1 MGTLFNTLQ
10 IEFSNGYGVIGGKN
24 LLVNPD
30 LIQNTNGWSMSTAFT
45 TSMLD
50 TGRKLSIG
58 TNYFYQT
65 IPLISG
71 TQYSARIYVADVSG
85 TVTMTIGNAYNDSS
99 IGTVELGTGWNDVR
113 FVAGDTNVISL
124 SGAGANDYVTS
135 KVIECRECVSLFVTG
150 NITNGVI

>member
-1 MGTLFNTLQ
+1 MGTLLNTLQ

-24 LLVNPD
+24 ILVNPD
-30 LIQNTNGWSMSTAFT
+30 LAQNTNGWSMSTVFA

-65 IPLISG
+65 IPLTSG
-71 TQYSARIYVADVSG
+71 TQYSVRVYVADVSG
-85 TVTMTIGNAYNDSS
+85 TVTMTVGDEYNNSS
-99 IGTVELGTGWNDVR
+99 LGTVELGTGWNDIR
-113 FVAGDTNVISL
+113 FTASTTNVISF

-135 KVIECRECVSLFVTG
+135 DVIECRECVSLFVTG